1 MGENVW
7 SVIKGDIVRC
17 GSAIIPLYFRRRCRV
32 LGIDP
37 SGGRGSWGFALLLPS
52 EPYRWVI
59 GEVLEARPTEALTAL
74 SSMLS
79 KGVCLIGIDAPIGG
93 FGSTAY
99 RSVDRAARSLGARI
113 LPLWRG
119 MRALAVTGTILAS
132 MLIESGF
139 IVIETHPFSVAV
151 MTGLDVD
158 ALRTLY
164 GRHGGDSLLAS
175 IAAAAFVDNV
185 SITLCQRDGS
195 LTLPA
200 TKAELYDREL
210 RLLSFK
216 GSI

>member
-1 MGENVW
+1 M
-7 SVIKGDIVRC
+7 IKGDMVKC
-17 GSAIIPLYFRRRCRV
+17 GSTIMPLYSKRRCRV

-37 SGGRGSWGFALLLPS
+37 SGGKGSWGFALLLPS
-52 EPYRWVI
+52 EPYTWVI
-59 GEVLEARPTEALTAL
+59 DKILEARPIDALPTL

-79 KGVCLIGIDAPIGG
+79 RGVCVIGIDAPIGG
-93 FGSTAY
+93 FESTAY
-99 RSVDRAARSLGARI
+99 RSIDRAARSLGARI

-119 MRALAVTGTILAS
+119 MRALAVMGTILAS

-139 IVIETHPFSVAV
+139 IVVETHPFSVAI
-151 MTGLDVD
+151 MTGLDID
-158 ALRTLY
+158 TLRALY

-200 TKAELYDREL
+200 TKVELYDGEL